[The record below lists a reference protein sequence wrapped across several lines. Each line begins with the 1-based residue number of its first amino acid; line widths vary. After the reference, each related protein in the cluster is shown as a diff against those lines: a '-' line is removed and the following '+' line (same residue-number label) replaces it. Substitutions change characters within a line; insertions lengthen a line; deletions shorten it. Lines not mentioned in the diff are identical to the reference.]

1 MLPCVCETREGLR
14 GSLNS
19 MGMVGNWV
27 GLGQVRLLAVEFD
40 FADPKSPAQ
49 VTISEN

>member
-1 MLPCVCETREGLR
+1 MCVCVCETCAGLR
-14 GSLNS
+14 ELIGL
-19 MGMVGNWV
+19 GWV
-27 GLGQVRLLAVEFD
+27 GLGQVRLLAMEFG